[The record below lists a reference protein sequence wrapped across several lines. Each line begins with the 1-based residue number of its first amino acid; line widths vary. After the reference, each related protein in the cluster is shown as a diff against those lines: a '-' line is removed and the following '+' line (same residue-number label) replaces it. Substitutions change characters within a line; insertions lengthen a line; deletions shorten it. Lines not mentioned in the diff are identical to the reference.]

1 MGDISRRLF
10 LKKGVAGL
18 AAIAVA
24 PELLSCSTQEQDGVK
39 VRSFAPL
46 AGSYDT
52 VVVGGGPAGFIAAI
66 TAARQGA
73 RTALVERYGFLGGM
87 ATIGYVAPISVFA
100 KDNNLVIGG
109 IPWEFVKRL
118 ESMGGAFIE
127 WPKANIDFD
136 VELYKLCCQR
146 MVLEAGVDLYMHSS
160 LVGCEM
166 EGKRI
171 SSIIIDNKNG
181 LESLEAATFID
192 CTGDGDL
199 ANMAEVPMQPNPD
212 NELQPSSFCFI
223 LSGVDTDS
231 ELLNKCMYHNGIN
244 GPSQCRPVREKL
256 LALKEAGADIP
267 DFGGPW
273 FNNVLRKG
281 SVAVNITRRAADS
294 TDNRNFSSTE
304 CKLRE
309 DIFRFTELLRENFP
323 EFRDCYV
330 ASTAPQA
337 GIRESRRILGVHT
350 VTAEEYV
357 SGIRYEDSISR
368 GIHPIDMHAS
378 KGTKQLRVDLE
389 QPAYV
394 PYRALIAPGYPNL
407 LVAGRCISAD
417 RQALASLRVMASCMG
432 TGQAAGAAAAQ
443 SLKESGDVRSI
454 DTARLV
460 DTVRGL
466 GAII

>member
-223 LSGVDTDS
+223 LSASGK
-231 ELLNKCMYHNGIN
+231 EGI
-244 GPSQCRPVREKL
+244 
-256 LALKEAGADIP
+256 
-267 DFGGPW
+267 
-273 FNNVLRKG
+273 
-281 SVAVNITRRAADS
+281 
-294 TDNRNFSSTE
+294 
-304 CKLRE
+304 
-309 DIFRFTELLRENFP
+309 
-323 EFRDCYV
+323 
-330 ASTAPQA
+330 AS
-337 GIRESRRILGVHT
+337 
-350 VTAEEYV
+350 
-357 SGIRYEDSISR
+357 
-368 GIHPIDMHAS
+368 
-378 KGTKQLRVDLE
+378 
-389 QPAYV
+389 
-394 PYRALIAPGYPNL
+394 
-407 LVAGRCISAD
+407 
-417 RQALASLRVMASCMG
+417 
-432 TGQAAGAAAAQ
+432 
-443 SLKESGDVRSI
+443 
-454 DTARLV
+454 
-460 DTVRGL
+460 
-466 GAII
+466 